1 MEKFY
6 GQRDQASKEEGYMG
20 ASNSF
25 NWEKDNWC
33 QMSLQ
38 VEEECKM
45 RSREI

>member
-1 MEKFY
+1 MEKLY
-6 GQRDQASKEEGYMG
+6 EQRNQGNKEEGYMG

-25 NWEKDNWC
+25 NRKKDNRC
-33 QMSLQ
+33 KMSVK